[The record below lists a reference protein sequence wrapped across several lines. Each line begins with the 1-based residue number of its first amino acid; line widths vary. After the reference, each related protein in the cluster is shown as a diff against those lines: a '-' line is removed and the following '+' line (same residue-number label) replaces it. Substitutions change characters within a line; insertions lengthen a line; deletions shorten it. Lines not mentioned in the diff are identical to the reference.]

1 MDIQRTKE
9 GTYCWLPAQQPSSSK
24 QADVFE
30 AFSPAMAGES
40 HGRAARGGIFGDAV
54 QVVDGVLSGGKMGG
68 AWRSNGPPLARH
80 QHFSFGAQNPFGAQ
94 GEKAERGAER
104 RQLSFCYIY
113 FSMERCETDS
123 FLSPQCRWA
132 T

>member
-9 GTYCWLPAQQPSSSK
+9 STAGCQRSSSK

-54 QVVDGVLSGGKMGG
+54 QVVDGVLSGGQMGG
-68 AWRSNGPPLARH
+68 AWRSNGPPSAFFLRRAESLRRAGREGGARC
-80 QHFSFGAQNPFGAQ
+80 
-94 GEKAERGAER
+94 GEAISLTTVLLLYTF
-104 RQLSFCYIY
+104 Q
-113 FSMERCETDS
+113 
-123 FLSPQCRWA
+123 
-132 T
+132 